1 MNHQTARLTI
11 GIDVSRLVAAINRAS
26 NILARVGAAMT
37 GQRYWADHKHQ
48 MRRTTGQRPLLHN
61 GGKPR

>member
-1 MNHQTARLTI
+1 MSTI
-11 GIDVSRLVAAINRAS
+11 PVKTRIKIDVSKLVMAVNHAS
-26 NILARVGAAMT
+26 DGLARFGAAMT
-37 GQRYWADHKHQ
+37 GQRYWTDHKHQ